1 MILFDLFIIYDNNN
15 ISLRD
20 KKKIIPDIQARD
32 IIHIYF
38 YIFTQV
44 SMTLCVH
51 KLWPAWCSMCKHCE
65 HPWQAKL
72 VVVVFALFLLNHS
85 LIFIYYRAISI
96 CDKKNNCIMSAFSV
110 CIFHVHSS
118 YYSKCCSMAN
128 ISLIFFD
135 TNLFSLLQYY
145 LSYVFYDVGIKI

>member
-1 MILFDLFIIYDNNN
+1 MIIIIFHYATKK
-15 ISLRD
+15 I
-20 KKKIIPDIQARD
+20 KKIIPDIQARD
-32 IIHIYF
+32 IIYIYF

-51 KLWPAWCSMCKHCE
+51 KLWSAWCSMCKHCE

-96 CDKKNNCIMSAFSV
+96 CDKKKPTVLWVLLVFVYFMYIPAITPNAAV
-110 CIFHVHSS
+110 WQIFHCYFLTQTYFLYYNTICLMSFMMLALRYSS
-118 YYSKCCSMAN
+118 
-128 ISLIFFD
+128 
-135 TNLFSLLQYY
+135 
-145 LSYVFYDVGIKI
+145 